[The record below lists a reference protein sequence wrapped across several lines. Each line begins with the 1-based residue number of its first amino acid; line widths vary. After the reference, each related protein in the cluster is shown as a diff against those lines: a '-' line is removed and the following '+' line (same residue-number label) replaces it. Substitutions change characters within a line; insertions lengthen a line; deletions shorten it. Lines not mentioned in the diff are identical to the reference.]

1 MNSSESAKH
10 WKIGNWMFQIDIESS
25 CQSVKPK
32 NIYLGLNYF
41 CQLPCKLMSQS
52 QTPHGRWKERLC
64 SMTPRVGSVGVLCDP
79 GAVSAPA
86 NASICF
92 QSSGCHLKSLRFIA
106 PGSVSRLSPAADARN
121 WVKVSPL
128 EVLSYTELEEL
139 QCYPCMS
146 CKVLHT
152 ICIDDSLAFL
162 LLPPSV
168 AKKISLKNAKN
179 FEK

>member
-1 MNSSESAKH
+1 
-10 WKIGNWMFQIDIESS
+10 MFQTGIESS

-41 CQLPCKLMSQS
+41 CQLPCKLTSQS
-52 QTPHGRWKERLC
+52 QTPHGQWKERLR
-64 SMTPRVGSVGVLCDP
+64 SMTPRVGSVGLLCDP

-106 PGSVSRLSPAADARN
+106 PGSVSCLSPAADARN

-139 QCYPCMS
+139 QLYPCMS
-146 CKVLHT
+146 WQSATHYMHQRLSC
-152 ICIDDSLAFL
+152 F
-162 LLPPSV
+162 PST
-168 AKKISLKNAKN
+168 ASFSGKKKISQKCKKLWKVETHVSQMV
-179 FEK
+179 FL